1 MKGEHLAI
9 TSVPIQRWGA
19 LYEDCE
25 AIQTGTIFR
34 ELNMPFYAAPDEVQN
49 ECGKAEPVSEEQRQR
64 ENLMKKI
71 METCFAL
78 DDLTLYLDM
87 HETDEEAIRLFL
99 QKSQERAELKKEFAR
114 LFYPLTRD
122 CIPDAKTAE
131 GFSWQDGPMPWEG
144 ACV

>member
-9 TSVPIQRWGA
+9 ASVPVQKWGG

-25 AIQTGTIFR
+25 AIRIGTIFR
-34 ELNMPFYAAPDEVQN
+34 ELNMPFYAAMDEV
-49 ECGKAEPVSEEQRQR
+49 EDGCKKAEPVSEEQRQR
-64 ENLMKKI
+64 EDLMKKI
-71 METCFAL
+71 TETCFAL

-87 HETDEEAIRLFL
+87 HETDEEAMRIFL
-99 QKSQERAELKKEFAR
+99 QKSQERAELKQEFAR

-122 CIPDAKTAE
+122 CIPDTEAAG

>member
-1 MKGEHLAI
+1 MQEEHLAI
-9 TSVPIQRWGA
+9 ASVPMQKWGA

-25 AIQTGTIFR
+25 AIRTGTIFR
-34 ELNMPFYAAPDEVQN
+34 ELNMPFYLAKDEVQN
-49 ECGKAEPVSEEQRQR
+49 ECKKAETVSEEQRQR
-64 ENLMKKI
+64 ENLMTKI
-71 METCFAL
+71 LETCFVL

-87 HETDEEAIRLFL
+87 HETDEEAMRLFL
-99 QKSQERAELKKEFAR
+99 QKSQERTELKKEFAS

-122 CIPDAKTAE
+122 CIPDAKTTG